1 MPEIPDGIPIILLT
15 GRFVVVDKPAG
26 LLSVPGKGEAN
37 QDCVARRVAR
47 AFPQATGPL
56 IVHRL
61 DMATSGLLVL
71 ALDPDAHRSLS
82 MAFER
87 RAVSKRYEALLAGDL
102 STLGSGGNIDLPIR
116 TDITRRPLQIVD
128 DVHGKPSQTRWRLM
142 GVEHGPT
149 GPRSRVE
156 FEPITGRTHQLRLH
170 SATPQPRG
178 LGCPILGD
186 DLYGGE
192 PAARLMLHASELRF
206 PHPDG
211 GGNVVARSPT
221 PF

>member
-1 MPEIPDGIPIILLT
+1 MPEIPDGISIVLLT

-37 QDCVARRVAR
+37 QDCVARRVAA
-47 AFPQATGPL
+47 AFPEARGPL

-71 ALDPDAHRSLS
+71 ALDPLAHRSLS

-87 RAVSKRYEALLAGDL
+87 RAVSKRYEALLGGDV
-102 STLGSGGNIDLPIR
+102 SPLGREGEIDVPIR

-128 DVHGKPSQTRWRLM
+128 DVHGKPSRTRWILR
-142 GVEHGPT
+142 GIHDGPSGT
-149 GPRSRVE
+149 RSRVE

-170 SATPQPRG
+170 SATATPRG
-178 LGCPILGD
+178 LGCPIVGD

-192 PAARLMLHASELRF
+192 PATRLMLHARDLCFPDPETGAEVRVRSE
-206 PHPDG
+206 
-211 GGNVVARSPT
+211 T